1 MQFPYKMSH
10 SAFIMNCM
18 MLAYSF
24 HLIYNA
30 EFVIMYCTCSM
41 GMVLCFYCSVCS
53 LSLSLSCG
61 DGNRVY
67 ACIAICFRLQ
77 HKVLYIFVLILLLL
91 SSIFCF
97 DYSKTIFY
105 MLHLQLYLAFFMF
118 YLQEHESTT
127 VGLMLGLA
135 ASYKGTMQPAI
146 SKVNT
151 RTSLTFAPF
160 SSIFVLYVYS

>member
-1 MQFPYKMSH
+1 M
-10 SAFIMNCM
+10 
-18 MLAYSF
+18 
-24 HLIYNA
+24 
-30 EFVIMYCTCSM
+30 
-41 GMVLCFYCSVCS
+41 
-53 LSLSLSCG
+53 
-61 DGNRVY
+61 Y
-67 ACIAICFRLQ
+67 ACIAICVRLQ
-77 HKVLYIFVLILLLL
+77 HKVLYIFVLIHLLL

-105 MLHLQLYLAFFMF
+105 MLHLQLYLAFLMF

-151 RTSLTFAPF
+151 CTSLTSAPF
-160 SSIFVLYVYS
+160 SSIFVLLCSQLNCYSSACFYTSIEYERFTLVCKMT